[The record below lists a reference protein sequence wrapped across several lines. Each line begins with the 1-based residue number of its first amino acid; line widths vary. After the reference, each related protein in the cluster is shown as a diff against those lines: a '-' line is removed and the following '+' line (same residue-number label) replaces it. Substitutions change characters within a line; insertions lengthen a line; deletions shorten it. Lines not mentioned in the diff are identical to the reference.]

1 MSSFKYILGLLLL
14 YGTAFAQHNMHQ
26 HNATQTSSPSQV
38 ILDLMHKPMM
48 TQPYVD
54 TGNIDIDFLSNM
66 MPHHQGAIDS
76 SKELLKHSSNN
87 TVKNTAKRIIKEQEQ
102 EIKAFTA
109 LIKILQRENTSH
121 TNVNLKKFV
130 KNAKKDM
137 NLMMKKMM
145 GLKLSQNPD
154 KDFLSGMI
162 YHHQGAVAASKQI
175 LKYTQDSRIKE
186 IAENVIKAQEKE
198 IQEFTALIK
207 TLE

>member
-1 MSSFKYILGLLLL
+1 MSIFKYILGLLVLH
-14 YGTAFAQHNMHQ
+14 GTAFAQHNMHQ
-26 HNATQTSSPSQV
+26 YNATQTSSPSQV

-48 TQPYVD
+48 VQPYAD

-76 SKELLKHSSNN
+76 SKELLKHSSNS
-87 TVKNTAKRIIKEQEQ
+87 TVKNAAKRIIKEQEQ
-102 EIKAFTA
+102 EIKAFNA
-109 LIKILQRENTSH
+109 LIKILQKENAPNI
-121 TNVNLKKFV
+121 NVNLKKFV
-130 KNAKKDM
+130 KDAKKDM
-137 NLMMKKMM
+137 NLMMKNMM

-186 IAENVIKAQEKE
+186 IAEHIIKAQEKE
-198 IQEFTALIK
+198 IQEFTTLIK